1 MNVDGQGEGLKP
13 DTEPDYELV
22 SRATISSHAV
32 GPALSVQEQMLAI
45 QQWLQPTDYLSPGS
59 EFRKHLHSHVPG
71 TGSWLRESSAFKEWT
86 TPGGPNCLAIRGVA
100 GCGKSVLTAATIR
113 QLQEDEPDVPVLFF
127 FFRQIV
133 EKNHSARHLIR
144 DFASQLLPHSRD
156 LVAGLN
162 ALRESSR
169 VEGNEHGSLWD
180 ALVDYMHRMVKVYVV
195 VDALDEMDDQDYTM
209 IDRLAQ
215 LGYREGSRAK
225 LLFTSRPIPTIEET
239 LRGLHVPCVRLD
251 PVIAYPDV
259 AKYVTVSMGTLDPT
273 LSPEKEDKVKEAI
286 CERAQ
291 GLFLHARL
299 MTDTLT
305 EGLKTG
311 RITEAALPDSLDRLP
326 HNLIDVYEEMLKEHS
341 RRSGVD
347 TEQQARILS
356 FVTHASRPLRLIE
369 LGSLVA
375 HMIGP
380 GDLKEGKALV
390 RASCGRLLEIL
401 NDEKLAPRIPVPFLS
416 LMGSQPTSCL
426 LRFPCNIWINV
437 HYWI

>member
-259 AKYVTVSMGTLDPT
+259 AKRSQNRSYHRG
-273 LSPEKEDKVKEAI
+273 SPPG
-286 CERAQ
+286 Q
-291 GLFLHARL
+291 
-299 MTDTLT
+299 
-305 EGLKTG
+305 
-311 RITEAALPDSLDRLP
+311 
-326 HNLIDVYEEMLKEHS
+326 
-341 RRSGVD
+341 
-347 TEQQARILS
+347 
-356 FVTHASRPLRLIE
+356 
-369 LGSLVA
+369 LGPA
-375 HMIGP
+375 T
-380 GDLKEGKALV
+380 A
-390 RASCGRLLEIL
+390 
-401 NDEKLAPRIPVPFLS
+401 
-416 LMGSQPTSCL
+416 
-426 LRFPCNIWINV
+426 
-437 HYWI
+437 